1 MRRTARVIKRGE
13 VSEQDFQS
21 ADRTAG
27 LGTSCTRQRN
37 FINEQRLMPA
47 PGTGNTGVPVGD
59 VRGYEGMGR
68 TSEECDGSLSI
79 DVTDLPHS
87 SDAAQT
93 KLAPTGLMAGPNPGN
108 AGVPVGDV
116 RGYEGSECGG
126 SLSIDVTDLPHSPAS
141 RLPQNSA
148 STQNTQR
155 SQILRSGNRCV
166 HQPGS
171 CRRRPRLRGQRCGG
185 SLSIDVADLL
195 HSPASRLP
203 QNSVSTQNT
212 QRSRTLRSGNRF
224 VH

>member
-1 MRRTARVIKRGE
+1 VIKRGE

-47 PGTGNTGVPVGD
+47 PGPGNTGFLW
-59 VRGYEGMGR
+59 E
-68 TSEECDGSLSI
+68 TSE
-79 DVTDLPHS
+79 VTRVWAALRTNAVGHS
-87 SDAAQT
+87 ALMLMKYRIRRNAAQT

-126 SLSIDVTDLPHSPAS
+126 PFSIDVTDLLHSPAS

-155 SQILRSGNRCV
+155 SRN
-166 HQPGS
+166 
-171 CRRRPRLRGQRCGG
+171 
-185 SLSIDVADLL
+185 
-195 HSPASRLP
+195 
-203 QNSVSTQNT
+203 
-212 QRSRTLRSGNRF
+212 LRSGNRF